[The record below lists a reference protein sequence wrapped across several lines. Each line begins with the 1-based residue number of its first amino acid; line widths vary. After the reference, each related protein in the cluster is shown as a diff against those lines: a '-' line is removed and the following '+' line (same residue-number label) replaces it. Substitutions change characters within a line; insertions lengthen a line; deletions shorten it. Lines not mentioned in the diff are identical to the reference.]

1 MLKSVKPGTVIV
13 DIAAERGGNCAA
25 TKAGEVINVG
35 GVIISGPLN
44 LPARHPFHASQMFGN
59 NMTTL
64 LSHLLDDDGVLQLD
78 FDDEIVAGTV
88 VTHKGDVTHAM
99 IRQILELPAMPLGTP
114 KEEPAEENKG
124 E

>member
-1 MLKSVKPGTVIV
+1 V
-13 DIAAERGGNCAA
+13 E
-25 TKAGEVINVG
+25 
-35 GVIISGPLN
+35 GVIISGLLN

-88 VTHKGDVTHAM
+88 VTHKGEVTHAM
-99 IRQILELPAMPLGTP
+99 IRNILELPAMQLGTP
-114 KEEPAEENKG
+114 PAEVADEKTG